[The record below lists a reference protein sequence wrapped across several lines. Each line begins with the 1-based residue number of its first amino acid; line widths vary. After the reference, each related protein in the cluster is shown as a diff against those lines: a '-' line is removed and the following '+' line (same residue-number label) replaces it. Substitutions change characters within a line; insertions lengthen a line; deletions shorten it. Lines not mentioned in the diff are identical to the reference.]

1 MQYKQYNGAKTCGRQ
16 PPPPNTSKYKVLHIQ
31 YMLKT
36 CKYIPIRG
44 GWRPQVFA
52 PSWVYWDYIGLYLHV
67 FFLYCQNKYVLIQSI
82 HANTIV
88 SVLKAYFQPNILY
101 LYV

>member
-16 PPPPNTSKYKVLHIQ
+16 PPPQYKQIQGTTYTIHAKNMQIHTNT
-31 YMLKT
+31 
-36 CKYIPIRG
+36 R

-67 FFLYCQNKYVLIQSI
+67 FFLYCQNKYVQIQSI